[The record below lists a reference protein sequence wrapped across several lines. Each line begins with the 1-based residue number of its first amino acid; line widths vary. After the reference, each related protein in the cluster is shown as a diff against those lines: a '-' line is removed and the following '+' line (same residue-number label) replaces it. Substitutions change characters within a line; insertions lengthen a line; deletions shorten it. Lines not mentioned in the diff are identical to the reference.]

1 MQVHR
6 PGRISFS
13 TVRSQPGAKGPA
25 SWKTD
30 ELLPREPSL
39 TTVEVMREAESFA
52 ASLLTEPADETMA
65 GVLASTQALSESI
78 CAFAGTLLELRAAR
92 SLLVD
97 QPVEQWRQ
105 KSVMPR
111 RAAVRFAGYG
121 GHAASLDQAKAL
133 QANESVLVRMQ
144 AAAVL
149 DEGGRSCWPDWL
161 ARSEAARP
169 SPGDRE
175 LRRRGRRRR

>member
-1 MQVHR
+1 
-6 PGRISFS
+6 
-13 TVRSQPGAKGPA
+13 
-25 SWKTD
+25 
-30 ELLPREPSL
+30 
-39 TTVEVMREAESFA
+39 
-52 ASLLTEPADETMA
+52 MA

-105 KSVMPR
+105 ESVMPW

-169 SPGDRE
+169 SPGDRG